1 LTIVRQKQMEV
12 DKMLPGGPGRDP
24 DPDPE
29 RVATESSKTAVA
41 VTATL
46 AASEEVSSN
55 AGERQP

>member
-1 LTIVRQKQMEV
+1 MEV